1 MKTNKR
7 LSTAVGLFS
16 LHGPLPSLPK
26 PPIINLSSHGGVAAA
41 REGEGGARG
50 SMVNRDKLKP
60 VIEKYKALQA

>member
-1 MKTNKR
+1 M
-7 LSTAVGLFS
+7 STAVGLFS

-26 PPIINLSSHGGVAAA
+26 PPIINLWGHGGAATA

-50 SMVNRDKLKP
+50 SIINRDKLKP